1 MAKTTKKT
9 KKRAQSSASKVS
21 KVKPKR
27 AFSRYKQAIDY
38 LFTKTDYERQEYLRY
53 NVTTFNLD
61 RMKKLLSLVG
71 NPHKK
76 IASVHIAGSKG
87 KGSTATMLAKMLE
100 SNGYTVHET
109 ESAEQALEMVKR
121 LGRVDLVITDIV
133 LLGMSG
139 PELAEELKIIFP
151 ELSVM
156 FISGFAGKALEY
168 INDMQANTN
177 VLRKPFTRN
186 LLLNKTAQLIQ

>member
-1 MAKTTKKT
+1 MAT
-9 KKRAQSSASKVS
+9 SNIV
-21 KVKPKR
+21 
-27 AFSRYKQAIDY
+27 
-38 LFTKTDYERQEYLRY
+38 E
-53 NVTTFNLD
+53 
-61 RMKKLLSLVG
+61 KLPLS
-71 NPHKK
+71 P
-76 IASVHIAGSKG
+76 G
-87 KGSTATMLAKMLE
+87 KGTILLVEDDTGVRELTKRMLE